1 VIEGRSPRQDDI
13 DLAGAPLRDLL
24 TAMTWDADVFRAHA
38 EMIAM
43 LAPPQ
48 EIMSRPGLARAIS
61 AAARGRDPWITPGPS
76 RTEVL
81 KMLS

>member
-1 VIEGRSPRQDDI
+1 
-13 DLAGAPLRDLL
+13 
-24 TAMTWDADVFRAHA
+24 
-38 EMIAM
+38 M

-48 EIMSRPGLARAIS
+48 EIMSRPGLARAIAT
-61 AAARGRDPWITPGPS
+61 AAEGQEPWIAPGPT